1 MLLEKKVA
9 IVSGAGAG
17 LGRDICAALSAQGAQ
32 LVVGDLDPATLEA
45 IMSEA
50 DAAGI
55 GDRVVTRRTDIT
67 SDEDCQA
74 LVDLAL
80 ATHGRI
86 DILVND
92 AYHGGDFRTLL
103 DADLRDWQTTAD
115 VNIWGTLRLTKA
127 VAHHMTA
134 QGHGR
139 IIMIVT
145 QGVEWVQPGYG
156 AYTGSKA
163 ALAHF
168 TKLLATEL
176 GPQGVRV
183 NGIFPG
189 PLWGPAL
196 KEHLGGI
203 AADRGVSVETVY
215 DEWAAASPLQHLVTP
230 AETAGS
236 VVFFASDLAT
246 WITGQALYV
255 NAGHWMH

>member
-1 MLLEKKVA
+1 MLLEDKVA
-9 IVSGAGAG
+9 IVSGAGPG
-17 LGRDICAALSAQGAQ
+17 LGRDICAALSREGAR
-32 LVVGDLDPATLEA
+32 LVVGDLDPSALAA
-45 IMSEA
+45 IRA
-50 DAAGI
+50 QIDPQQLGAA
-55 GDRVVTRRTDIT
+55 VVTRQTDIT
-67 SDEDCQA
+67 LDSDCQA

-80 ATHGRI
+80 RTYGRI

-92 AYHGGDFRTLL
+92 AYHGGDFRSLL
-103 DADLRDWQTTAD
+103 DADLADWQTTAD
-115 VNIWGTLRLTKA
+115 VNIWGTLRMTKA
-127 VAHHMTA
+127 VAPHMAA

-145 QGVEWVQPGYG
+145 QGVEWVQAGYG

-168 TKLLATEL
+168 TKLLAAEL

-183 NGIFPG
+183 NGVFPG

-196 KEHLGGI
+196 QEHLGGI
-203 AADRGVSVETVY
+203 AADRGVSVDTVY
-215 DEWAAASPLQHLVTP
+215 GEWAAASPLQHLVTP